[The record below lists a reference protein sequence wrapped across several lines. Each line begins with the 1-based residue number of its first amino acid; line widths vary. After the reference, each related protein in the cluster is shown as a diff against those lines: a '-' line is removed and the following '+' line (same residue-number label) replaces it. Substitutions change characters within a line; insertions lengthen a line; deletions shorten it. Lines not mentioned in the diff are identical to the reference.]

1 MFMKWEKLYTLIL
14 STSIL
19 SVQNILNY
27 FEIKNFEKLI
37 VRFINK
43 LYKYIGENLKFIFY
57 YMSSYTSLKNYRV
70 C

>member
-1 MFMKWEKLYTLIL
+1 MFMKLEKLYTLIL
-14 STSIL
+14 GTSIL

-43 LYKYIGENLKFIFY
+43 LYKYIGKNLKFIFN

>member
-1 MFMKWEKLYTLIL
+1 MFMKLEKLYTLIL

-43 LYKYIGENLKFIFY
+43 LYKYIGKNLKFIFY

>member
-1 MFMKWEKLYTLIL
+1 MFMKLEKLYTLIL

-43 LYKYIGENLKFIFY
+43 LYKYIGKNLKFIFN

>member
-1 MFMKWEKLYTLIL
+1 MFMKLEKLYTLIL

-43 LYKYIGENLKFIFY
+43 LYKYIGENLKSIFY